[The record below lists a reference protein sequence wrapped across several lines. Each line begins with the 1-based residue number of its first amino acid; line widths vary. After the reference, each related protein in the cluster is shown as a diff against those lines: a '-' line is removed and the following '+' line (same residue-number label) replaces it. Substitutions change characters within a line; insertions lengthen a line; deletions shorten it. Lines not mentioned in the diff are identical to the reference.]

1 MNLAHTLNWNDF
13 PEGFTTFFLDP
24 TGANLEIKEI
34 SAGVYALLSSIP
46 NVDNTGF
53 IIGDKGVLVVDSHIN
68 RSMAKQIQERIR
80 EVTDKPILYLVN
92 SNYHG
97 DHTFGNCAFGNEV
110 ILIQHK
116 ITSQLIEFFEEEK
129 DFLFPCVGNK
139 PEIYE
144 GITLR
149 RPDMIFEDFL
159 EINLGGITVELHYFG
174 PANTPGDTITYVPS
188 AKCAW
193 TGNMTGGNLIITLE
207 SDASTYLESIRKFSN
222 SLDVDLLIPA
232 HNPVSDGNILDKYI
246 LYLTQLIH
254 SVEKSKIDGK
264 SLGETT
270 KTTPLDL
277 NQSYSPPSDH
287 SRIKFF
293 EELHAFNVSRAYE
306 SISIS

>member
-1 MNLAHTLNWNDF
+1 MNLAHTLSWNDF
-13 PEGFTTFFLDP
+13 PEGFTPFFLDP

-53 IIGDKGVLVVDSHIN
+53 IVGDKGVLVVDSHIN
-68 RSMAKQIQERIR
+68 ISMAKQIQERIR
-80 EVTDKPILYLVN
+80 EVTDKPILYLIN

-97 DHTFGNCAFGNEV
+97 DHTFGNCAFGTEV

-139 PEIYE
+139 PEIYD

-149 RPDMIFEDFL
+149 RPDMIFDDFL

-222 SLDVDLLIPA
+222 FLDVDLLIPA
-232 HNPVSDGNILDKYI
+232 HNPMSDGNILDKYI
-246 LYLTQLIH
+246 LYLTQLIY

-264 SLGETT
+264 SLDETT
-270 KTTPLDL
+270 KATPLDL
-277 NQSYSPPSDH
+277 NQPYSPPIDH

-293 EELHAFNVSRAYE
+293 EELHTFNVSRAYE